1 MQTGQIIARVAAVV
15 AMTAPMA
22 FGQAAATSPPG
33 PRYLIS
39 TSAPVSAPTVPDGE
53 IIREID
59 DPRNGD
65 RWLLVRD
72 DSHPGGP
79 GLLLLASA
87 AQIKNRQASPQP
99 AAEPPIIRAGDRV
112 IVEENTAVAEA
123 RLEAVALNPAWPGSL
138 FSVRLTMG
146 GRVLRVLAAGP
157 GRAVLQQEAQR

>member
-1 MQTGQIIARVAAVV
+1 MQSSQIILRVAAVLL
-15 AMTAPMA
+15 MTAPMML
-22 FGQAAATSPPG
+22 GQGPASSPSG
-33 PRYLIS
+33 PRFLIS
-39 TSAPVSAPTVPDGE
+39 SSASVFGSTVPDGE

-59 DPRNGD
+59 DPRNSD

-79 GLLLLASA
+79 GLLLLVSVV
-87 AQIKNRQASPQP
+87 QDKTRQAAPAP
-99 AAEPPIIRAGDRV
+99 AAPPPIIRAGDRV

-146 GRVLRVLAAGP
+146 GGVLRVLAAGP
-157 GRAVLQQEAQR
+157 GRAVLQQEVQR